1 MGETETYR
9 TGIDMEAKTFNL
21 MYEAF
26 LNSIPDEDEQ
36 DGL

>member
-1 MGETETYR
+1 MN
-9 TGIDMEAKTFNL
+9 AKTFNQ

-26 LNSIPDEDEQ
+26 LNSIPDEEEQ